1 MFAAGHDGV
10 NDGLF
15 KMGPPLGP
23 KKKLIG
29 SLGTPLCASFAPEH
43 APRTLSGPSTNRKK
57 RKTKIL
63 KSAQFFPQNSHLGH
77 LLPIQ
82 DPPKGPPLDL
92 IKFPEGLLGGPWG
105 AKCTSQDPPW
115 TLLEIPQGPIEKKR
129 MFF

>member
-1 MFAAGHDGV
+1 MD
-10 NDGLF
+10 
-15 KMGPPLGP
+15 P

-29 SLGTPLCASFAPEH
+29 SLGTSLCASFAPEH
-43 APRTLSGPSTNRKK
+43 APRTPSGPSTNRKK

-63 KSAQFFPQNSHLGH
+63 KSAQFFHQKLSPGE

-105 AKCTSQDPPW
+105 AKCISQDPPW
-115 TLLEIPQGPIEKKR
+115 TPLEIPQGPIEKKR